1 MDKVEGDKRVYYLV
15 PQEEYEKTKRLYYA
29 FFKLNNLSSRYLSHI
44 RIRKNNEIWNNMES
58 DLWKN

>member
-29 FFKLNNLSSRYLSHI
+29 FFKLNNLSYNHLTYKINFNLITKKSM
-44 RIRKNNEIWNNMES
+44 NEF
-58 DLWKN
+58 L

>member
-29 FFKLNNLSSRYLSHI
+29 YFK
-44 RIRKNNEIWNNMES
+44 
-58 DLWKN
+58 